1 MLEIL
6 SKVGFDWQVALAN
19 FVNFVIIFFILRKF
33 AFAPIMK
40 IIKDRQDKINLGLE
54 NAQKAETEL
63 MTAEQVGKEKI
74 LQAKIEANSIIGEA
88 QKKGD
93 DIISLSKD
101 EANILKN
108 TIIKDGEKIVAQKKE
123 ALKEEVRLETANLI
137 VDGLEK
143 VLKNNFTKEQQE
155 VYLKKILSN

>member
-19 FVNFVIIFFILRKF
+19 FVNFVIIFFVLRKF
-33 AFAPIMK
+33 AFQPILK
-40 IIKDRQDKINLGLE
+40 VIKDRQDKINLGLE

-63 MTAEQVGKEKI
+63 LTAEQVGKEKI
-74 LQAKIEANSIIGEA
+74 SKAKLEANSIIGEA

-93 DIISLSKD
+93 NIISTSKD
-101 EANILKN
+101 EANELKN
-108 TIIKDGEKIVAQKKE
+108 SIIKDGEKIVAQKKE
-123 ALKEEVRLETANLI
+123 ALKEEVKTETANLI

-143 VLKNNFTKEQQE
+143 ILKNNLTKDQQE
-155 VYLKKILSN
+155 VYLKNILSN